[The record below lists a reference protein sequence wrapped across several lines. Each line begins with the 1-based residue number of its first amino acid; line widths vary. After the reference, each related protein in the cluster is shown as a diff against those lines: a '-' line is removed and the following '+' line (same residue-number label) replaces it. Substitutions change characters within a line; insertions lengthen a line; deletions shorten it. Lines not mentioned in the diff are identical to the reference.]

1 MTHEEIFEQVRGHV
15 AGALGVEPEE
25 VTEGAS
31 FAGDLGAESLDMLD
45 MLFRIEKSLGVK
57 ITMAEIGARIRGGLT
72 VEEFAQDGKVTPAG
86 LAQLKRALPQ
96 VNLDALNGDLAA
108 DSIFT
113 FFTVRNLV
121 DLVEERV
128 AAAVAGR

>member
-1 MTHEEIFEQVRGHV
+1 MRREEIFEKVRAHV
-15 AGALGVEPEE
+15 ADALGIDPAE
-25 VTEGAS
+25 VTEAAS

-57 ITMAEIGARIRGGLT
+57 IAMADIGARIRGGLT

-96 VNLDALNGDLAA
+96 LNPDALNGELAA
-108 DSIFT
+108 DNVFT
-113 FFTVRNLV
+113 LFTVRNLV
-121 DLVEERV
+121 DLVEERMAASV
-128 AAAVAGR
+128 AER

>member
-1 MTHEEIFEQVRGHV
+1 MTHEEIFEKARGHV
-15 AGALGVEPEE
+15 ADALGIDPGE

-45 MLFRIEKSLGVK
+45 MLFRVEKSLGVR
-57 ITMAEIGARIRGGLT
+57 ITMADIGVRIRGGLS

-86 LAQLKRALPQ
+86 LAQLRRALPQ
-96 VNLDALNGDLAA
+96 VNLEALNGDLAA
-108 DSIFT
+108 DNVFT
-113 FFTVRNLV
+113 LFTVRNLV

-128 AAAVAGR
+128 TAAAGR